1 VSARIE
7 QVVTSGKCTLD
18 DDEYDVETNTYI
30 VGDDDEVIVID
41 PANDAEAI
49 LKAVDGRE
57 VMAVICTN
65 GRSNIL
71 SAVIEV
77 AEADEDDPAPIALHR
92 NDRLLWRQY
101 FRQLAKETE
110 DDELKDLQPDIDIED
125 GGLFEVAGAQLEV
138 MHTPGF
144 TPGSISLYSEQLAV
158 LFTGNTLLRGKPGE
172 IGGVYHDLQ
181 TQLNSIGGLVGP
193 LPKDTQVLPGQ
204 GAETTIGDEDVRWES
219 WYSLDREADG
229 D

>member
-18 DDEYDVETNTYI
+18 DDEYEVETNTYI

-65 GRSNIL
+65 GRSNL
-71 SAVIEV
+71 LGAVIEV

-101 FRQLAKETE
+101 FRQLAKEIK

-172 IGGVYHDLQ
+172 IGGSYHDLQ

-204 GAETTIGDEDVRWES
+204 GPETTISEEDVRWES
-219 WYSLDREADG
+219 WYSLDRESD

>member
-7 QVVTSGKCTLD
+7 QVVTSGVCTLD
-18 DDEYDVETNTYI
+18 DDEYEVETNTYI
-30 VGDDDEVIVID
+30 VGDDDNVIVID

-65 GRSNIL
+65 GRSNLL
-71 SAVIEV
+71 SVVIEV

-101 FRQLAKETE
+101 FRRLAKETE

-172 IGGVYHDLQ
+172 IGGSYPDLQ
-181 TQLNSIGGLVGP
+181 AQLNSIGGLVGP

-204 GAETTIGDEDVRWES
+204 GPETTISEEDVRWES
-219 WYSLDREADG
+219 WYSLDRESD

>member
-7 QVVTSGKCTLD
+7 QLVTSGTCVLD
-18 DDEYDVETNTYI
+18 DDEYEVETNTYV
-30 VGDDDEVIVID
+30 VGDDDGVIVID
-41 PANDAEAI
+41 PANDAEAV
-49 LKAVDGRE
+49 LKVVDGRE

-77 AEADEDDPAPIALHR
+77 AEADEEDPAPIALHR
-92 NDRLLWRQY
+92 GDRLLWRQY
-101 FRQLAKETE
+101 FRQLAKDTE
-110 DDELKDLQPDIDIED
+110 AEELKDLQPDIDIED

-144 TPGSISLYSEQLAV
+144 TPGSISLYSEQLGV

-172 IGGVYHDLQ
+172 VGGVYHDLR
-181 TQLNSIGGLVGP
+181 TQLNSIGALVGP

-204 GAETTIGDEDVRWES
+204 GEETTIEDEDLRWES
-219 WYSLDREADG
+219 WYSLDHESDG